1 MTMGNTRAK
10 VNNSAHGLDLDFVRA
25 AANVG
30 VIIDRLQ
37 TDGKLRRCQTKGH
50 PEEKNG
56 AYWFNPGSR
65 CGWFQNWE
73 DGEDGQLWF
82 SSEPDDRTE
91 GEKHEAHLRDARKK
105 EADAKKLKA
114 LNEATARAEE
124 KRFLAASPAID
135 HRYLENKGVAA
146 HGARIDADG
155 KTLLVPVQDGAGRIM
170 CLQRIAPDGK
180 KLFPYGGR
188 MLGGMFPIGEVD
200 PEGVILIGEGF
211 ATMAILYEG
220 TGHPAICAFT
230 ASNLPTVA
238 RAIRE
243 KYPNARICV
252 CADDDHVKE
261 ALGRGNAGIKK
272 SREAAAAIGGAL
284 AIPRVRGGT
293 GSDFNDMAWDAN
305 EGIDAV
311 AEVINGALGA
321 VNGKAHKVAAKAN
334 PAPMKREMVA
344 MFRPMQEVGDD
355 TNQHRD
361 IFAPVGIARF
371 PSTGRDGPSKTS
383 IPNVREVL
391 NVAGITPRWD
401 MFSQRVSL
409 LVDGSVI
416 PMDEGVLKDLLGLM
430 HDSGLETSLS
440 FTNTAIEVIS
450 QKNKYDSA
458 IDFFNSLP
466 KWDGTTRAETLL
478 IDELGADDTPYT
490 RGATRFLFSS
500 LVRRGMGI
508 ESKCDEMV
516 ILRGEQ
522 GIGKSTA
529 FKFLIGE
536 DFFQEN
542 LKMSHSTREVL
553 ELTLGKLLV
562 EMGELSG
569 MKKADRDDVK
579 RFFSTTSDEF
589 SMKFEKHAT
598 KRQRR
603 FAFIGTANPE
613 GKIANMLEE
622 DRRFIIVP
630 VTKAA
635 DLDRIKRD
643 RLQILAEAMEIER
656 SYGPRLELKPEL
668 RPDARKARAGAVA
681 RPEYESAIEEAFKG
695 IVSAKI
701 AASDVYAFLGL
712 RDRTAIGKFTKTS
725 GGGINPIMER
735 LGWRYSQ
742 IRKHSHASQKGN
754 RVWAFVKGDENGWLR
769 AIWPH
774 GPQAPAEIDTDE
786 DASPNWVP
794 KYADELPA

>member
-1 MTMGNTRAK
+1 
-10 VNNSAHGLDLDFVRA
+10 V
-25 AANVG
+25 
-30 VIIDRLQ
+30 
-37 TDGKLRRCQTKGH
+37 
-50 PEEKNG
+50 
-56 AYWFNPGSR
+56 
-65 CGWFQNWE
+65 
-73 DGEDGQLWF
+73 
-82 SSEPDDRTE
+82 
-91 GEKHEAHLRDARKK
+91 
-105 EADAKKLKA
+105 
-114 LNEATARAEE
+114 AET
-124 KRFLAASPAID
+124 I
-135 HRYLENKGVAA
+135 
-146 HGARIDADG
+146 
-155 KTLLVPVQDGAGRIM
+155 
-170 CLQRIAPDGK
+170 
-180 KLFPYGGR
+180 
-188 MLGGMFPIGEVD
+188 
-200 PEGVILIGEGF
+200 
-211 ATMAILYEG
+211 
-220 TGHPAICAFT
+220 
-230 ASNLPTVA
+230 
-238 RAIRE
+238 
-243 KYPNARICV
+243 NA
-252 CADDDHVKE
+252 
-261 ALGRGNAGIKK
+261 ALGA
-272 SREAAAAIGGAL
+272 
-284 AIPRVRGGT
+284 
-293 GSDFNDMAWDAN
+293 
-305 EGIDAV
+305 
-311 AEVINGALGA
+311 A
-321 VNGKAHKVAAKAN
+321 VNGKKHKIAAKAD
-334 PAPMKREMVA
+334 PASVNREMA
-344 MFRPMQEVGDD
+344 ARSRPVQEGGND
-355 TNQHRD
+355 TSQHRD
-361 IFAPVGIARF
+361 IFAPVEIARF
-371 PSTGRDGPSKTS
+371 PSMGRDGPSKTS

-391 NVAGITPRWD
+391 NAAGMTPRWD
-401 MFSQRVSL
+401 MFAQRVSL
-409 LVDGSVI
+409 LVDSRVI
-416 PMDEGVLKDLLGLM
+416 PIDEGVLKDLLGLM

-458 IDFFNSLP
+458 VDFFNSLP
-466 KWDGTTRAETLL
+466 KWDGVTRAETLL
-478 IDELGADDTPYT
+478 IAELGADDTPYT
-490 RGATRFLFSS
+490 RGATKLLFSS
-500 LVRRGMGI
+500 IVRRGMGI

-630 VTKAA
+630 VMKAA

-643 RLQILAEAMEIER
+643 RMQILAEAMEIER
-656 SYGPRLELKPEL
+656 GYGPRLELNPEL